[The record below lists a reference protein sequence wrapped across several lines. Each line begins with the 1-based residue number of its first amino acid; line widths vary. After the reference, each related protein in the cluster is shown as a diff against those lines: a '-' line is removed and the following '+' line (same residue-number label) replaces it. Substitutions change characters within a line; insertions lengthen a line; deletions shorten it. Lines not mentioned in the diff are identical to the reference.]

1 MPNHGDRSFDF
12 RRCKSGKRS
21 RPVVR
26 GKYGLYGYHTFQ
38 FEPLDQW
45 INGYRETVNANF
57 KAIDSHGT
65 VSWIRFLHQRM
76 LLMNRT
82 IEILC
87 LQKRGK
93 VKLEIPI
100 PQQLPFPS
108 KTAPEKEFM
117 GRL

>member
-1 MPNHGDRSFDF
+1 MAHI
-12 RRCKSGKRS
+12 
-21 RPVVR
+21 
-26 GKYGLYGYHTFQ
+26 Q
-38 FEPLDQW
+38 FEPLDQL

-65 VSWIRFLHQRM
+65 VSWITFLHQRM

-93 VKLEIPI
+93 VKLDNPI

-108 KTAPEKEFM
+108 KKTRQKKT
-117 GRL
+117 L

>member
-1 MPNHGDRSFDF
+1 MIAASIFVAAGVENGAGLSLF
-12 RRCKSGKRS
+12 
-21 RPVVR
+21 VR

-45 INGYRETVNANF
+45 INGYRNNGNANF

-93 VKLEIPI
+93 VKLDNPI
-100 PQQLPFPS
+100 P
-108 KTAPEKEFM
+108 
-117 GRL
+117 

>member
-1 MPNHGDRSFDF
+1 
-12 RRCKSGKRS
+12 
-21 RPVVR
+21 
-26 GKYGLYGYHTFQ
+26 
-38 FEPLDQW
+38 
-45 INGYRETVNANF
+45 
-57 KAIDSHGT
+57 
-65 VSWIRFLHQRM
+65 M

-108 KTAPEKEFM
+108 KTALAAEIVTPKAYVPIRGVDM
-117 GRL
+117 PSRR

>member
-1 MPNHGDRSFDF
+1 M
-12 RRCKSGKRS
+12 
-21 RPVVR
+21 
-26 GKYGLYGYHTFQ
+26 
-38 FEPLDQW
+38 DQW
-45 INGYRETVNANF
+45 INGHRNNGNANF

-93 VKLEIPI
+93 VKLEIQI

-108 KTAPEKEFM
+108 KTALAAEIVTPKAYVPIRGVDM
-117 GRL
+117 PSRR